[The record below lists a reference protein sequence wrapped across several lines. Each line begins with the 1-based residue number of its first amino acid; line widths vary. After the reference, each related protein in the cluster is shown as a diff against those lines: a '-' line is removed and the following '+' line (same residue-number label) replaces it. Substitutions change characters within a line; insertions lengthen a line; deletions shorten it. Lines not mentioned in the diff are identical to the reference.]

1 MDCEEQIIM
10 IYLYVFKHYHNGL
23 WTYCQRMSNHS
34 DLSFSD
40 EEVITIY
47 IFGIIDGKTKNSD
60 IYEYANRHLRNWFPK
75 LPSYTAFIQRLNK
88 VAVCTII
95 RNNY

>member
-1 MDCEEQIIM
+1 
-10 IYLYVFKHYHNGL
+10 
-23 WTYCQRMSNHS
+23 MSNPS
-34 DLSFSD
+34 DLKFSD

-47 IFGIIDGKTKNSD
+47 LFGIIDGRTKNSD
-60 IYEYANRHLRNWFPK
+60 IYEYANRHLRDCFPK

-88 VAVCTII
+88 VSGTFCTVT